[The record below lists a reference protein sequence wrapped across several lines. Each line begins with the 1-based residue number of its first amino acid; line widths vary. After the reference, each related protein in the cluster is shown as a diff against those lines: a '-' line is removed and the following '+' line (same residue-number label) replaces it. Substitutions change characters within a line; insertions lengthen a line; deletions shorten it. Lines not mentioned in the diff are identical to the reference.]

1 MVPRSMGRFF
11 MVLAVFVLALTPL
24 TITTLAASLDRPDS
38 LLIVSDG
45 RINVKFEA
53 RASNP
58 ESAIRRFLERSS
70 FVEYRDAAGN
80 LVSRAQPTFSRDSA
94 RLTRRM
100 VRVHLAKLEPMFP
113 KAGISDQAR
122 ESFAQRGITHPEAIF
137 DTSPLNRWHS
147 VTLAERDVDLAEIAL
162 RLGKLPEVEYAMPA
176 SWPPAQ
182 VERIDSKLHA
192 AAFEDRFESPGHIH
206 LRLYTEQAYG
216 CTNYGILTDVRR
228 QGQRIVLRALGVVRP
243 GGCLEEMGSA
253 STNVDLGRLDPG
265 IHRLRVIVGG
275 DTTDAHVSIN
285 DQTIDLFGSSTVL
298 VDRSVLHRIPE
309 NLIWGDAM
317 GMGDTQA
324 VRDFVAA
331 LRRAGAAEV
340 RLAAGD
346 YEYFEIRADGTRVFD
361 CAREYCVPFLF
372 AWDGKPEALAD
383 VLASYR
389 SRVRI
394 NLFTA
399 RGERLGNGAR

>member
-1 MVPRSMGRFF
+1 M
-11 MVLAVFVLALTPL
+11 
-24 TITTLAASLDRPDS
+24 
-38 LLIVSDG
+38 
-45 RINVKFEA
+45 
-53 RASNP
+53 
-58 ESAIRRFLERSS
+58 
-70 FVEYRDAAGN
+70 
-80 LVSRAQPTFSRDSA
+80 
-94 RLTRRM
+94 
-100 VRVHLAKLEPMFP
+100 
-113 KAGISDQAR
+113 
-122 ESFAQRGITHPEAIF
+122 
-137 DTSPLNRWHS
+137 
-147 VTLAERDVDLAEIAL
+147 
-162 RLGKLPEVEYAMPA
+162 
-176 SWPPAQ
+176 
-182 VERIDSKLHA
+182 
-192 AAFEDRFESPGHIH
+192 
-206 LRLYTEQAYG
+206 
-216 CTNYGILTDVRR
+216 
-228 QGQRIVLRALGVVRP
+228 LRALGVVRP

-340 RLAAGD
+340 QARGRRLRVLRDPRRRDAGL
-346 YEYFEIRADGTRVFD
+346 RLRPRVL
-361 CAREYCVPFLF
+361 RSVPVRVGRQ
-372 AWDGKPEALAD
+372 AGEALAD